1 MSNVHVRQTPMSE
14 MCIVYEIIRHVVL
27 LNRLT
32 LLFLYQFSSTMLK
45 LFYNKPAYVTM
56 TSGNV

>member
-32 LLFLYQFSSTMLK
+32 LLFFKSVFFHNAQTLL
-45 LFYNKPAYVTM
+45 
-56 TSGNV
+56 